1 MGLVPLSV
9 SYAAP
14 WSVAGVHCGI
24 RRGTRNGCDAFW
36 DLTFQAEL
44 AVAVAID
51 PGLAQSLT
59 DARLQLHHAAQ
70 LATASGIS
78 YLPAQPD
85 DSHTNLEW
93 LADLRAL
100 AARVIPASQPFRVAV
115 QPADLSI
122 SILDPEARIVA
133 SSLLNG
139 LTMDDAADWLR
150 LRIAERGGDRDALT
164 LKRHYEIPKHA
175 VDEGGT
181 FDTRNARAFA
191 QLDAWYS
198 AAAQAMERVRESNHG
213 AEVRCWPHHFDI
225 ATLISVG
232 GGKTIGV
239 GMEPGDQYYGEPY
252 FYVNMTPSPKREAAT
267 VPLAG
272 EGSWHTDEWIGAVLP
287 GSRIADAEK
296 ASEQVNAFLDSAVAA
311 CRRLLG

>member
-1 MGLVPLSV
+1 M
-9 SYAAP
+9 
-14 WSVAGVHCGI
+14 
-24 RRGTRNGCDAFW
+24 
-36 DLTFQAEL
+36 
-44 AVAVAID
+44 AVAID
-51 PGLAQSLT
+51 PALAQSLT

-100 AARVIPASQPFRVAV
+100 AARVIPAPQPFRVAV

-122 SILDPEARIVA
+122 SILDADGKIVA

-150 LRIAERGGDRDALT
+150 LRIAERGGDGDALT

-198 AAAQAMERVRESNHG
+198 AAAQAMERIRESNNG

-232 GGKTIGV
+232 NGRTIGV

-252 FYVNMTPSPKREAAT
+252 FYVNMTPSPKRDAAT
-267 VPLAG
+267 APLAG
-272 EGSWHTDEWIGAVLP
+272 EGSWHTDEWVGAVLP
-287 GSRIADAEK
+287 GSRVADAEK
-296 ASEQVNAFLDSAVAA
+296 AAEQINAFLDSAIAA
-311 CRRLLG
+311 CRALLR

>member
-1 MGLVPLSV
+1 ML
-9 SYAAP
+9 
-14 WSVAGVHCGI
+14 CI
-24 RRGTRNGCDAFW
+24 RG
-36 DLTFQAEL
+36 LTFQAEL

-78 YLPAQPD
+78 YLPARPD

-100 AARVIPASQPFRVAV
+100 AARVIPAPQPFRVAV

-122 SILDPEARIVA
+122 SILDADDTIVA

-139 LTMDDAADWLR
+139 LTIDDAAAWLR
-150 LRIAERGGDRDALT
+150 LRIAERGGDADALT
-164 LKRHYEIPKHA
+164 LKRHYEIPKHT
-175 VDEGGT
+175 VDDGGT
-181 FDTRNARAFA
+181 FDTRNAAAFA

-198 AAAQAMERVRESNHG
+198 AGAQAMERIRQSNDG
-213 AEVRCWPHHFDI
+213 SEVRCWPHHFDI
-225 ATLISVG
+225 GTLISLG
-232 GGKTIGV
+232 GGRTIGV

-252 FYVNMTPSPKREAAT
+252 LYVNMTPSPKREAAT
-267 VPLAG
+267 LPLAG
-272 EGSWHTDEWIGAVLP
+272 DGSWHTDDWIGAVLP
-287 GSRIADAEK
+287 GSRITDAEN
-296 ASEQVNAFLDSAVAA
+296 ASEQINAFLDSAIVA
-311 CRRLLG
+311 CRKLFG